1 MGASN
6 SKSER
11 VYVYGNDVPI
21 GFTPQLQ
28 EKLVRDAESAS
39 TKPESP
45 KQTAPAPASSAAS
58 DIDEKVDALVAKEL
72 ARILEKNQLDDMK
85 ARDRNAST
93 TELLNEIRDIS
104 RQIQASPS
112 TKSPTF
118 AKALQARDRVAACLR
133 DNSGRALDCWSEVA
147 EFRALTA
154 TMEKEFAA
162 GSN

>member
-28 EKLVRDAESAS
+28 EKLVKDAETGAS
-39 TKPESP
+39 KVEPPKP
-45 KQTAPAPASSAAS
+45 AAS
-58 DIDEKVDALVAKEL
+58 APSDMEEKVDALVAKEL

-118 AKALQARDRVAACLR
+118 AKALQARDRVATCLR

-154 TMEKEFAA
+154 TIEKEFAS

>member
-6 SKSER
+6 SKSEK

-28 EKLVRDAESAS
+28 EKLVKDAETGAS
-39 TKPESP
+39 KAEPPKP
-45 KQTAPAPASSAAS
+45 AAS
-58 DIDEKVDALVAKEL
+58 APSDMEEKVDALVAKEL

-118 AKALQARDRVAACLR
+118 AKALQARDRVASCLR

-154 TMEKEFAA
+154 TIEKEFAS

>member
-6 SKSER
+6 SKNER

-28 EKLVRDAESAS
+28 EKLVKDAEAAPA
-39 TKPESP
+39 KAESP
-45 KQTAPAPASSAAS
+45 KPAADASTPS

-93 TELLNEIRDIS
+93 AELLNEIRDVS

-154 TMEKEFAA
+154 TIEKEFVA

>member
-28 EKLVRDAESAS
+28 EKLVKDAETGAS
-39 TKPESP
+39 KAEPPKP
-45 KQTAPAPASSAAS
+45 AAS
-58 DIDEKVDALVAKEL
+58 APSDMEEKVDALVAKEL

-118 AKALQARDRVAACLR
+118 AKALQARDRVATCLR

-154 TMEKEFAA
+154 TIEKEFAS